1 MQLEAPCVLPLAAE
15 RPYAGA
21 MKKKRSLIQI
31 LLQQY
36 WRWTRGLTLGAQGLV
51 VDSEGR
57 VLLVRHGY
65 RPGWHF
71 PGGGVE
77 KNETIEDALA
87 RELEEEAGIVLDG
100 PAVLF
105 GVYGHFDVFPGDH
118 IALFVVRHWRQPR
131 VPEASREIAEHGFF
145 PLDRLPPGTTRGT
158 RERIREVLQGHA
170 PRRPHW

>member
-1 MQLEAPCVLPLAAE
+1 M
-15 RPYAGA
+15 
-21 MKKKRSLIQI
+21 KKRSLIQF

-36 WRWTRGLTLGAQGLV
+36 WRWTRGLTMGAQGLV
-51 VDSEGR
+51 VDSVGH

-77 KNETIEDALA
+77 KDETIAEALA
-87 RELEEEAGIVLDG
+87 RELEEETGVVLDG
-100 PAVLF
+100 PPELF

-118 IALFVVRHWRQPR
+118 IALFVVRQWRRPQ
-131 VPEASREIAEHGFF
+131 VPEPSHEIAEQGFF

-158 RERIREVLQGHA
+158 RARIAEVLQGRL
-170 PRRPHW
+170 PQSPHW